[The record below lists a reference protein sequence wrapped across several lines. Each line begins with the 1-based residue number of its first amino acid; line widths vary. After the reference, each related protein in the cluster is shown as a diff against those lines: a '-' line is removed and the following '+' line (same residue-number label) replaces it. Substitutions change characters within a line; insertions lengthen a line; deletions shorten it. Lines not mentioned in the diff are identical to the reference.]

1 MQCSLDFVKSLPLV
15 RGLLKRE
22 MVAMER
28 RLRGSLPARP
38 PSLPQRRALPPRGSS
53 AEAVLAALVE
63 AARRDGDG
71 GGEAVRGPVPA
82 PRGRA
87 QRGRRRG
94 RRGRVRR
101 RGRGR
106 REEGREEGEE
116 EREEGEEEE
125 GRCGEK
131 LVVFDLFSCSLDS
144 LHSLDSLYSFKRCL
158 RCVCS
163 HQPDGEQR
171 DKRRRRER
179 KIPKALR
186 FDQPKTLFDQPKT
199 Y

>member
-71 GGEAVRGPVPA
+71 GGKLSGALYLPLEGV
-82 PRGRA
+82 PRG
-87 QRGRRRG
+87 GG
-94 RRGRVRR
+94 G
-101 RGRGR
+101 GDD
-106 REEGREEGEE
+106 EE
-116 EREEGEEEE
+116 EFVVVEG
-125 GRCGEK
+125 GGEK
-131 LVVFDLFSCSLDS
+131 RGE
-144 LHSLDSLYSFKRCL
+144 KR
-158 RCVCS
+158 
-163 HQPDGEQR
+163 E
-171 DKRRRRER
+171 KKME
-179 KIPKALR
+179 KKE
-186 FDQPKTLFDQPKT
+186 KK
-199 Y
+199 